1 MLLPRTVEGSIT
13 KVDGAKIT
21 VFGCGIESEGTET
34 QGTVLI
40 RNAEDMLN
48 YNKSEEKALEEVLAF
63 TDKSEIIF
71 FCLQFFFKAMPN
83 NSASLACLRH

>member
-1 MLLPRTVEGSIT
+1 MLLPRSVEGTISR
-13 KVDGAKIT
+13 VEGAKIT

-48 YNKSEEKALEEVLAF
+48 YNKSEEKALEEVRRLGLCAL
-63 TDKSEIIF
+63 TGSHHGAR
-71 FCLQFFFKAMPN
+71 C
-83 NSASLACLRH
+83 R

>member
-1 MLLPRTVEGSIT
+1 MLLPRSAEGTIT
-13 KVDGAKIT
+13 RVDNAKIT

-48 YNKSEEKALEEVLAF
+48 YNKSEEKALEEVRP
-63 TDKSEIIF
+63 
-71 FCLQFFFKAMPN
+71 FCY
-83 NSASLACLRH
+83 SCLLYSPSTAVKCY